1 MIYWIEQA
9 PKIGTRGENVCVYS
23 LSGRPRFKMSRAVAL
38 ASARALMIAVADL
51 EDRVPATIAS
61 FPAGPA

>member
-1 MIYWIEQA
+1 MIYWIDQA
-9 PKIGTRGENVCVYS
+9 PIIAARGENICVYS
-23 LSGRPRFKMSRAVAL
+23 LSGRPRLKMSRAVAL

-51 EDRVPATIAS
+51 EDRPAPAIAS